1 MTSERVGWIP
11 DELLVEVRGD
21 DARTWLNGQITNDLK
36 PLAPGRPVYG
46 LVLTT
51 KGRILSDVF
60 AIDHPEH
67 GLLVAVPRGSWPALK
82 EHLERYIIMEDV
94 TLVPRP
100 ELALVTV
107 QGGAP
112 DAGTLPH
119 ARIDT
124 GFDVVVPAADA
135 APRLAA
141 LGARVIDDAERERLR
156 LRAGRPRFG
165 ADFGEHTYPQEAGL
179 EKSAVS
185 FQKGCY
191 LGQEVVCMLESRGQ
205 ISRRLVRL
213 TGPRGLRP
221 GGELEAEGGQPV
233 GTITSAVDDGE
244 QSVALGIVKRAH
256 AAAGAQLRSG
266 GAPVEV
272 LGPPAL
278 G

>member
-51 KGRILSDVF
+51 KGRILSELF
-60 AIDHPEH
+60 AIDDPEH
-67 GLLVAVPRGSWPALK
+67 GLLVAVPRKSWPALK
-82 EHLERYIIMEDV
+82 EHFERYIIMEDV
-94 TLVPRP
+94 TLVPRE

-107 QGGAP
+107 QGGTSEPGA
-112 DAGTLPH
+112 LPR
-119 ARIDT
+119 ARIDG
-124 GFDVVVPAADA
+124 GFDLVVPSSEAAA
-135 APRLAA
+135 RLAA
-141 LGARVIDDAERERLR
+141 LGARPIDDAERERLR
-156 LRAGRPRFG
+156 LRAGRPSFP

-213 TGPRGLRP
+213 TGPRGLRA
-221 GGELEAEGGQPV
+221 GGELTVDGQPV
-233 GTITSAVDDGE
+233 GTITSAIDDGE
-244 QSVALGIVKRAH
+244 HSVGLGIVKRAH
-256 AAAGAQLRSG
+256 AALGAHLHAE
-266 GAPVEV
+266 GASVEV